1 MGYIGFPRHEFS
13 QWPGYVNKNDFNHMR
28 GFKKWGSPKNGEFD
42 HEKNDLTIKNR
53 DLTMKKT
60 EWTNKNRGFW
70 CNPRF
75 SRTKGPHFW
84 VDRALFFWENTGMP
98 EANYISTLQRK
109 AKDLQSRGNFQ
120 SHLLSSSPTH
130 PCFFFFQW
138 DSCGPGILRLL
149 VSYCLSTYKVR
160 FPSNVNVGWVSAH

>member
-13 QWPGYVNKNDFNHMR
+13 QWSGYVNKNDFNHMR

-42 HEKNDLTIKNR
+42 HEKTDLTINNR
-53 DLTMKKT
+53 DLTMKET

-84 VDRALFFWENTGMP
+84 LDRALFYWENTGMP
-98 EANYISTLQRK
+98 EANCISTFLAKKSQRSSKPWEFPVSHIYWAHLQ
-109 AKDLQSRGNFQ
+109 LIQVCF
-120 SHLLSSSPTH
+120 L
-130 PCFFFFQW
+130 FFFSGTHVNLA
-138 DSCGPGILRLL
+138 SCG
-149 VSYCLSTYKVR
+149 Y
-160 FPSNVNVGWVSAH
+160 